1 MAPSFKI
8 MKHPSKPPK
17 AFAALVIGML
27 GFTLASAYI
36 FVSAAPTKISEQNS
50 QPAISKI
57 GLISS
62 DAKGKNSTETFVW
75 NGKPVAVKYSAAT
88 SKLQMSAQATNFSR
102 KAPIWYAFDSFSLV
116 SKVITPAM
124 IEKMA
129 LADAPDA
136 NSSLWQKTQSATV
149 SNLPLEKD
157 EKRILVVYISNA
169 DPKSV
174 MNKGIVDGLAY
185 IVVQDGTDELQGPSK
200 TSSGALW
207 VNTSSAKI
215 GDNTY
220 VMGATKEPLF
230 AFEVAASPEADV
242 KLDRF
247 AVNFNITAPGV
258 STANLFGVVKNL
270 RLMDGKKA
278 VGLITPALISVD
290 NAGQAIFTNLNFVI
304 PKGEK
309 RTLTIVGDI
318 SKQPDIYSGATIT
331 ASTAT
336 NLIAADGLPAIAAV
350 NVKSGV
356 AVNIVTSAPKT
367 LISSENSVTIY
378 KTAIALDLTSGSS
391 PSAGYDS
398 LVAKF
403 VVNNT
408 ANWNSQ
414 SAKIVKLKIT
424 PETTLKQSPG
434 KVRTMKVY
442 RTHTLLNSNLIGTFE
457 FSDNTCLLGSGCSA
471 EIDLSSKALVS
482 TIEDGSYQVYS
493 ITLDTKDAVAK
504 SELALN
510 IAVTSWS
517 DGVTENIVG
526 DAAKLSVKSNK
537 IIY

>member
-1 MAPSFKI
+1 
-8 MKHPSKPPK
+8 MKHPQKPPK
-17 AFAALVIGML
+17 AFAALVIGVL
-27 GFTLASAYI
+27 GFTLATAYI
-36 FVSAAPTKISEQNS
+36 FVSAAPTKVSEQNS
-50 QPAISKI
+50 QPTISKI

-62 DAKGKNSTETFVW
+62 DAKGKASSTTYNW
-75 NGKPVAVKYSAAT
+75 AGKPVTVKYSAAT
-88 SKLQMSAQATNFSR
+88 SKLEMFAQASGFSR

-124 IEKMA
+124 IEKIA
-129 LADAPDA
+129 LADAPDV
-136 NSSLWQKTQSATV
+136 NSPLWQKTQSATV

-157 EKRILVVYISNA
+157 EKRILVVYVSNA

-174 MNKGIVDGLAY
+174 MNKGIVDSLAY
-185 IVVQDGTDELQGPSK
+185 IVVQDGTEELQGPSK
-200 TSSGALW
+200 TSSGSLW
-207 VNTSSAKI
+207 VNTSSSKI
-215 GDNTY
+215 EDSIY
-220 VMGATKEPLF
+220 VMGSTKEPFF
-230 AFEVAASPEADV
+230 AFEVAASPEADL

-247 AVNFNITAPGV
+247 TVNFNIAAPGV
-258 STANLFGVVKNL
+258 STANLLGIVNKL
-270 RLMDGKKA
+270 RLFDGKNS
-278 VGLITPALISVD
+278 VGSIVPALISVD

-309 RTLTIVGDI
+309 RTLTIVGDV
-318 SKQPDIYSGATIT
+318 SKQPDIYSGAKIT

-350 NVKSGV
+350 DAKSGV

-367 LISSENSVTIY
+367 LISSGNSVTIY

-391 PSAGYDS
+391 PSAGSDS
-398 LVAKF
+398 LVAKI

-414 SAKIVKLKIT
+414 AAKIVKFKIT
-424 PETTLKQSPG
+424 PETTLKQNPG
-434 KVRTMKVY
+434 TVRTMKVY
-442 RTHTLLNSNLIGTFE
+442 RSHKLLSSNLVGTFE
-457 FSDNTCLLGSGCSA
+457 FSDKTCLIGSGCSA
-471 EIDLSSKALVS
+471 EIDLSSKALMS

-517 DGVTENIVG
+517 DGVSENIVG

>member
-1 MAPSFKI
+1 MASSFKI

-185 IVVQDGTDELQGPSK
+185 IVVQDGTTELQGAV
-200 TSSGALW
+200 TSSAGALW
-207 VNTSSAKI
+207 VNSVSTNL
-215 GDNTY
+215 GNTTY
-220 VMGATKEPLF
+220 IMGATQKPLF
-230 AFEVAASPEADV
+230 SFSVGASPEADL

-247 AVNFNITAPGV
+247 TVNLNITAPGV
-258 STANLFGVVKNL
+258 STANLLGVVNKL
-270 RLMDGKKA
+270 RLLDGKKA
-278 VGLITPALISVD
+278 VGSTVPALISVNND
-290 NAGQAIFTNLNFVI
+290 GQAIFTNLNFVI

-318 SKQPDIYSGATIT
+318 SEQPDVFSGAVIT

-336 NLIAADGLPAIAAV
+336 DLIAADGLPAIAAV
-350 NVKSGV
+350 EVKSGV
-356 AVNIVTSAPKT
+356 TANIVTSAPKS
-367 LISSENSVTIY
+367 LVSFGNSVTVY
-378 KTAIALDLTSGSS
+378 KTAIALALVNGSS
-391 PSAGYDS
+391 PSAGSGS
-398 LVAKF
+398 LVARF
-403 VVNNT
+403 AVSNA
-408 ANWNSQ
+408 ANVNSQ

-424 PETTLKQSPG
+424 PETTLKQNPG
-434 KVRTMKVY
+434 IVRTMRVY
-442 RTHTLLNSNLIGTFE
+442 RTENLTYANLIGTFE
-457 FSDNTCLLGSGCSA
+457 FGDKTCLLGSGCSA
-471 EIDLSSKALVS
+471 EIDLSSKAMLS
-482 TIEDGSYQVYS
+482 SIEEGDYQVYS

-526 DAAKLSVKSNK
+526 DTAKLSVKSNK